1 MNKYTQAL
9 AVKRLHMATAFIN
22 SLSASGAYAK
32 SMSVSEFVHLK
43 MAIDMAAELLEE
55 DLLSR
60 IKD

>member
-1 MNKYTQAL
+1 
-9 AVKRLHMATAFIN
+9 MATAFIN
-22 SLSASGAYAK
+22 SLSASGDYSK

>member
-9 AVKRLHMATAFIN
+9 AVKRLYMATAFIN
-22 SLSASGAYAK
+22 SLSASGGYAK
-32 SMSVSEFVHLK
+32 SMSVSEFVQLK